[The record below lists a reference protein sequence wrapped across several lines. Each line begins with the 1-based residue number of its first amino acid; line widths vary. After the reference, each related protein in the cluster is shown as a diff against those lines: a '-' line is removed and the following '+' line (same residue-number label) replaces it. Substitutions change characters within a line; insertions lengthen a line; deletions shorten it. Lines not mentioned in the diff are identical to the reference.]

1 MVKNDI
7 VEQIVEYVMEDR
19 FTQAIML
26 DGAWGAGKTY
36 FVKNMLMPV
45 LQKKSAK
52 RIIYTSLYGVTDKEQ
67 LKQDLSMQNLL
78 GCKFVNNINIDPKKN
93 TQYNIVCLAI
103 AKGIASNWE
112 YDFLYSE

>member
-36 FVKNMLMPV
+36 FVK
-45 LQKKSAK
+45 
-52 RIIYTSLYGVTDKEQ
+52 IY
-67 LKQDLSMQNLL
+67 
-78 GCKFVNNINIDPKKN
+78 
-93 TQYNIVCLAI
+93 
-103 AKGIASNWE
+103 
-112 YDFLYSE
+112 

>member
-36 FVKNMLMPV
+36 FVKNILTK
-45 LQKKSAK
+45 LNCSD
-52 RIIYTSLYGVTDKEQ
+52 I
-67 LKQDLSMQNLL
+67 
-78 GCKFVNNINIDPKKN
+78 FF
-93 TQYNIVCLAI
+93 LA
-103 AKGIASNWE
+103 NQ
-112 YDFLYSE
+112 

>member
-1 MVKNDI
+1 MVNAEGASIMVKNDI

-36 FVKNMLMPV
+36 FVKNILMPI
-45 LQKKSAK
+45 LQKKCNK

-67 LKQDLSMQNLL
+67 LKQDLCMQNLL
-78 GCKFVNNINIDPKKN
+78 ECKFANNINITPKK
-93 TQYNIVCLAI
+93 YVVSYRLFGHC
-103 AKGIASNWE
+103 
-112 YDFLYSE
+112 